1 MKKNKRNN
9 HQPSPR
15 SLFILFFLFLT
26 TLLFFS
32 LTDQSKETTQSEF
45 VFSLESGIVEEVQI
59 DTGSNSV
66 SYKVFEEEQNYISR
80 VILSDSLLEEINEKV
95 SNVKVNLQAGEKIL
109 ILLCGL
115 RFL

>member
-1 MKKNKRNN
+1 MKKNKRSV

-45 VFSLESGIVEEVQI
+45 VSSLEGGFIEEVQI

-66 SYKVFEEEQNYISR
+66 SYKIFESDEY
-80 VILSDSLLEEINEKV
+80 SDSSSCLFINRK
-95 SNVKVNLQAGEKIL
+95 
-109 ILLCGL
+109 
-115 RFL
+115 